1 MQRFNGYFFRKLFFF
16 SFIAL
21 NLLAFSCRSPEKEK
35 TGKYF
40 EWVDSYQRKVA
51 LDREPLRI
59 ISLSPSITEM
69 IFLLHGE
76 AKLVGVSD
84 FCDYPPQ
91 TAGVKRVG
99 GMQNINIE
107 ALVELNPD
115 VVLIGS
121 IVQKEDVEKIEKV
134 GIPVIAIKEEN
145 KITGIFNSL
154 EILGKILN
162 KEELATKQIDIL
174 KRNLSEIKIPPVS
187 EEKKPSVYYVVGF
200 GNSGDYTAPKNSH
213 IHEIISLAGGKNIGD
228 VLSGWNIS
236 REYLF
241 EQDPDIIIIRKE
253 DMDIFCKTYPY
264 NKLSAV
270 INKRVY
276 PIESGWIDIVSPRNV
291 DAVKMIND
299 CIRNYTIK
307 TAHP

>member
-1 MQRFNGYFFRKLFFF
+1 VQRLNSYFFRKLFFL
-16 SFIAL
+16 SLIVL
-21 NLLAFSCRSPEKEK
+21 NLLVFSCRSPEKEK
-35 TGKYF
+35 TGDYF

-51 LDREPLRI
+51 LDKEPLRI

-69 IFLLHGE
+69 IFLLQSE
-76 AKLVGVSD
+76 AKLVGISD

-91 TAGVKRVG
+91 TAGIKKVG
-99 GMQNINIE
+99 GMQNFNIE
-107 ALVELNPD
+107 TLVELNPD

-154 EILGKILN
+154 EVLGKILN
-162 KEELATKQIDIL
+162 KEKFAEKQIDIL
-174 KRNLSEIKIPPVS
+174 KKNLSEIKMPVVS
-187 EEKKPSVYYVVGF
+187 EEKRPSVYYVVGF
-200 GNSGDYTAPKNSH
+200 GDSGDYTAPKNSH
-213 IHEIISLAGGKNIGD
+213 IHEIISLAGGRNIGE

-253 DMDIFCKTYPY
+253 DMAIFCKTYPY

-291 DAVKMIND
+291 DAVKMINE
-299 CIRNYTIK
+299 CIRNY
-307 TAHP
+307 